1 MTIWGAQVGVVFVV
15 CYVGMLVSTGLAGH
29 RSKALQWGCW
39 LVACVV
45 MLICYSITPDPA
57 G

>member
-15 CYVGMLVSTGLAGH
+15 CYVGMLVSTGLAGN

-39 LVACVV
+39 LVALAV
-45 MLICYSITPDPA
+45 MLICHSLTPA
-57 G
+57 